1 MSEERR
7 VLQRRINRIG
17 ADLAESTGR
26 PLRFWLEETARML
39 ARDATWM
46 IRPDDDGI
54 DELVLLDSPGGD
66 PPPP

>member
-7 VLQRRINRIG
+7 VLQRRINRI
-17 ADLAESTGR
+17 ATDLAESTGR

-54 DELVLLDSPGGD
+54 DELVLLDGPGEAAQ
-66 PPPP
+66 P

>member
-7 VLQRRINRIG
+7 VLQRRINRIA

-46 IRPDDDGI
+46 IRPDEEGV
-54 DELVLLDSPGGD
+54 DELVLLDAPGEATQ
-66 PPPP
+66 P